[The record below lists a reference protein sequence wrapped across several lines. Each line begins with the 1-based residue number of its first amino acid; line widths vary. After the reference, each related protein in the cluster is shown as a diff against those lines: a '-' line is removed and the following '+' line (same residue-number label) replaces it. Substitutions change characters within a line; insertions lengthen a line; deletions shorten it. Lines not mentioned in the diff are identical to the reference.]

1 MTTREV
7 KMQARESTTQPAKY
21 TILIGIGDELQMRI
35 LLSMAVPIARAKQ
48 GQVVPLY
55 VGSQSE
61 LPAWLTIPDEM
72 RDVVREPHVQVSSD
86 VSSVLLRQV
95 RDLHPDLLLV
105 HWKGTVSRGRYIL
118 GRNLDP
124 IIQYA
129 YCDVAV
135 VRVSEPAEVFAAR
148 IQRLHKVVVPT
159 GPGPNASLAIELSL
173 CLGHACQVTALRVA
187 NRNLGPTA
195 ISSQWDVLNQVLAPW
210 QNEPRIQPQVRLAG
224 NVMGGILEEAR
235 DGYELVAIGATSESL
250 VDRLL
255 FGNLP
260 QDVAARLDLP
270 LIIVRRRDPAAVATL
285 RRARWM
291 VVQAMPQLTLEERL
305 AVYRQVRRRARTTQ
319 DFYAMMVLAT
329 AIAALGLLLNSA
341 AVIIGAMLVAP
352 LMSALLGVALGIVQG
367 DGSLVRLG
375 ARTAFLGAVIGIG
388 VGALVGLLAPTQPI
402 TSEMLSR
409 TRPALLDLAVALISG
424 AAAAYAHARE
434 DVSSALPG
442 VAIAVALVPPLATV
456 GLSSVMGE
464 PGVALGAGLLF
475 LTNLAA
481 IISAAAILFMWLGF
495 RPNAAQQSRART
507 FKGGILGTAALL
519 TVVTLLLVALTVSE
533 ARQRAQDHA
542 LENTLAAGVAQM
554 GPNVTLMSWQVA
566 ESNATQLRLEVHL
579 ASERVVGADELRAL
593 EAAIAEQMRT
603 PVRLSAVVHQ
613 VTRYG
618 EIVAP

>member
-1 MTTREV
+1 
-7 KMQARESTTQPAKY
+7 
-21 TILIGIGDELQMRI
+21 
-35 LLSMAVPIARAKQ
+35 
-48 GQVVPLY
+48 
-55 VGSQSE
+55 
-61 LPAWLTIPDEM
+61 
-72 RDVVREPHVQVSSD
+72 
-86 VSSVLLRQV
+86 
-95 RDLHPDLLLV
+95 
-105 HWKGTVSRGRYIL
+105 
-118 GRNLDP
+118 
-124 IIQYA
+124 
-129 YCDVAV
+129 
-135 VRVSEPAEVFAAR
+135 
-148 IQRLHKVVVPT
+148 
-159 GPGPNASLAIELSL
+159 
-173 CLGHACQVTALRVA
+173 
-187 NRNLGPTA
+187 
-195 ISSQWDVLNQVLAPW
+195 
-210 QNEPRIQPQVRLAG
+210 
-224 NVMGGILEEAR
+224 
-235 DGYELVAIGATSESL
+235 
-250 VDRLL
+250 
-255 FGNLP
+255 
-260 QDVAARLDLP
+260 
-270 LIIVRRRDPAAVATL
+270 
-285 RRARWM
+285 
-291 VVQAMPQLTLEERL
+291 
-305 AVYRQVRRRARTTQ
+305 
-319 DFYAMMVLAT
+319 
-329 AIAALGLLLNSA
+329 
-341 AVIIGAMLVAP
+341 
-352 LMSALLGVALGIVQG
+352 
-367 DGSLVRLG
+367 
-375 ARTAFLGAVIGIG
+375 
-388 VGALVGLLAPTQPI
+388 
-402 TSEMLSR
+402 MLSR